1 MLGQEKII
9 QMFALFGIIKNF
21 QISVINITITVSSFR
36 YEDMKQDLEGVIN
49 KVNVFLEN
57 PELSKLQ
64 VDELKEFLHIDN
76 FKKNPS
82 VNKVH
87 EMRGKTN
94 FIRKGIVG
102 DYRNYFDEK
111 MVHEWDGWLNEEFKE
126 TDISM

>member
-1 MLGQEKII
+1 
-9 QMFALFGIIKNF
+9 MFALFGIIKNF

-111 MVHEWDGWLNEEFKE
+111 MVQEWDGWLNEEFKE

>member
-1 MLGQEKII
+1 MSC
-9 QMFALFGIIKNF
+9 FAY
-21 QISVINITITVSSFR
+21 VRR
-36 YEDMKQDLEGVIN
+36 YEDMKQDLEAVIN

-76 FKKNPS
+76 FKNNPS
-82 VNKVH
+82 VNKIH

-102 DYRNYFDEK
+102 DYRNYFDEN
-111 MVHEWDGWLNEEFKE
+111 MEQEWDEWLTEEFKE
-126 TDISM
+126 TLIDMKSI